1 MDLDRLLTLIRDGE
15 SERVE
20 FKRAPSRT
28 IHREI
33 AALTNAEGGHII
45 IGVDDSS
52 NIVGTDVKA
61 ALEMVTS
68 ALSSIVPPPQIT
80 TRKLSVN
87 DRDLLIIEVQKG
99 TSLCSVGGVVYIRVG
114 TSIRP
119 LSIQEILMLS
129 SELGIIAWDGA
140 PATDL
145 ADADPHCID
154 WFFEAITRSRGKV
167 IADEDRNRY
176 LRSAGAVRDG
186 MLTNAGILFFT
197 DAGMQIPHAK
207 IRMIRM
213 ANDEPVWSREF
224 EGPVARVIEAV
235 YSALLAE
242 IQKVEV
248 VVGARRVRVEEY
260 PPRAIREAIINAV
273 AHRNYTVSADIRVFL
288 HPDRIDIRN
297 PGGLMPGVDIED
309 PEHVPRNPALSNLL
323 YDAGFIERYGY
334 GIRLIRREVEE
345 HPFCSVAFSTGPNRF
360 GVTFR
365 KMVGSLVD
373 EVDRRILDAVRE
385 PRRSGEIALVVG
397 LSRPT
402 VLRRLKTLE
411 GLGLIR
417 KEGAGAHVRYA
428 AIR

>member
-1 MDLDRLLTLIRDGE
+1 MDLDSLLTLIRDGE
-15 SERVE
+15 SERIE
-20 FKRAPSRT
+20 FKRAPSKT
-28 IHREI
+28 IHHEI
-33 AALTNAEGGHII
+33 AALANAEGGSII
-45 IGVDDSS
+45 IGVDDGGK
-52 NIVGTDVKA
+52 IVGADVKA
-61 ALEMVTS
+61 ALDMVTS
-68 ALSSIVPPPQIT
+68 ALSSIVPPAQIAT
-80 TRKLSVN
+80 QKLSVN
-87 DRDLLIIEVQKG
+87 GRDLLIIEVQKG
-99 TSLCSVGGVVYIRVG
+99 TSLCSVGGIVHIRVG

-129 SELGIIAWDGA
+129 SELGTIAWDGA

-154 WFFEAITRSRGKV
+154 WFFEAIARSRGKV

-176 LRSAGAVRDG
+176 LRSAGAVRGG

-197 DAGMQIPHAK
+197 DADMHIPHAR

-213 ANDEPVWSREF
+213 VNNEPVWSREF
-224 EGPVARVIEAV
+224 EGSVTRVIEAA
-235 YSALLAE
+235 YSAILAE
-242 IQKVEV
+242 IQKVDV
-248 VVGARRVRVEEY
+248 VVGARRIRIEEY

-273 AHRNYTVSADIRVFL
+273 AHRNYAVSADIRVFL
-288 HPDRIDIRN
+288 HPDRIEIRN

-309 PEHVPRNPALSNLL
+309 PEHVPRNPALANLL

-360 GVTFR
+360 SLTF
-365 KMVGSLVD
+365 KKTVGSLVD
-373 EVDRRILDAVRE
+373 ETDQRILDAVRE
-385 PRRSGEIALVVG
+385 PRRSSEIALAVG

-402 VLRRLKTLE
+402 ILRRLKTLE

>member
-1 MDLDRLLTLIRDGE
+1 M
-15 SERVE
+15 
-20 FKRAPSRT
+20 
-28 IHREI
+28 
-33 AALTNAEGGHII
+33 TNAEGGHLI
-45 IGVDDSS
+45 IGVDDSG
-52 NIVGTDVKA
+52 NIVGTDVKT

-68 ALSSIVPPPQIT
+68 ALSSIVPPPQIA

-87 DRDLLIIEVQKG
+87 GRDLLVIEVQKG
-99 TSLCSVGGVVYIRVG
+99 ASLCSVGGVVYIRVG

-129 SELGIIAWDGA
+129 SELGIVAWDGA
-140 PATDL
+140 PVTDL
-145 ADADPHCID
+145 AEADPRYID
-154 WFFEAITRSRGKV
+154 WFFKAIERSRGKT

-176 LRSAGAVRDG
+176 LHSAGAVRGG
-186 MLTNAGILFFT
+186 MLTNAGVLFFT
-197 DAGMQIPHAK
+197 DAGRHIPHAK

-213 ANDEPVWSREF
+213 VNEEPVWSREF
-224 EGPVARVIEAV
+224 EGPVSQVIEAV
-235 YSALLAE
+235 YSGLLAE

-260 PPRAIREAIINAV
+260 PPRAIREPIINAV
-273 AHRNYTVSADIRVFL
+273 AHRNYTVSADVRVFL
-288 HPDRIDIRN
+288 HPDRIEIRN
-297 PGGLMPGVDIED
+297 PGGLMPGVDIAD

-360 GVTFR
+360 SVTFR
-365 KMVGSLVD
+365 KKMGSLVD
-373 EVDRRILDAVRE
+373 ETDRRILDAVRE
-385 PRRSGEIALVVG
+385 PRKSGEIAGAVG

-402 VLRRLKTLE
+402 VVRRLKTLE

-417 KEGAGAHVRYA
+417 KEGAGAHVRYVA
-428 AIR
+428 VR